1 MIRAPAAVTRS
12 SRIGD
17 PPSSVRPASLRRVLA
32 SRRSAV
38 HSGMP
43 SVTILLVGATAV
55 APVGAEPRVSSTPS
69 QTQRCDMTVTET
81 TPDTALPES
90 AELRADDV
98 AETPADEVVDEVLV
112 EEISI
117 DGMCGVY

>member
-1 MIRAPAAVTRS
+1 
-12 SRIGD
+12 
-17 PPSSVRPASLRRVLA
+17 
-32 SRRSAV
+32 
-38 HSGMP
+38 
-43 SVTILLVGATAV
+43 
-55 APVGAEPRVSSTPS
+55 
-69 QTQRCDMTVTET
+69 MTVTET